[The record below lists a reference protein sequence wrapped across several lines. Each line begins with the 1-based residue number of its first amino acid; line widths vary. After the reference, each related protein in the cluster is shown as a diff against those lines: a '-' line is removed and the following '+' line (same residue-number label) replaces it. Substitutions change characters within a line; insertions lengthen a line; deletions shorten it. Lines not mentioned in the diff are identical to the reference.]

1 MTDRESP
8 TVGDV
13 GYDVVRETRF
23 RKVAAKRLRQSHT
36 EKPPVTVHRSI
47 PAESMLDWL
56 QAQAEG
62 TPASS
67 RSLLTAGLVL
77 LVARTLRN
85 DPRLNARREEDEL
98 RRFSTPN
105 IAVAMATPGG
115 LVAPTIRDPESLG
128 LHGIARRVAE
138 LAEAARGGRLS
149 PDDLADATF
158 TITSL
163 GRWGVEYFTPIINPP
178 QIAILGVGAL
188 TPALRLVSGQVVE
201 QTLLP
206 LSLTFDHAEV
216 DGVDG
221 AEFLV
226 ELVRHATEPS

>member
-1 MTDRESP
+1 MTAEQEVSEETSDY
-8 TVGDV
+8 V
-13 GYDVVRETRF
+13 VVRETRF
-23 RKVAAKRLRQSHT
+23 RKVAAKRLRQSHA

-47 PAESMLDWL
+47 PAGPLLEWL
-56 QAQAEG
+56 EVRAQVMK
-62 TPASS
+62 SS
-67 RSLLTAGLVL
+67 PRSLLTAALVL
-77 LVARTLRN
+77 LVARTLRE
-85 DPRLNARREEDEL
+85 DPRLSARREAEEL
-98 RRFSTPN
+98 RRYPTPN
-105 IAVAMATPGG
+105 IAVAMATPNG

-128 LHGIARRVAE
+128 LDGIAKRIAE

-163 GRWGVEYFTPIINPP
+163 GKWGVEYFTPIINPP

-188 TPALRLVSGQVVE
+188 ATKLRLMSGQVTE
-201 QTLLP
+201 EFGLP

-221 AEFLV
+221 AEFL
-226 ELVRHATEPS
+226 ERLTEHVVAPE

>member
-1 MTDRESP
+1 MTAEQGTPAEASDY
-8 TVGDV
+8 V
-13 GYDVVRETRF
+13 VVRETRF
-23 RKVAAKRLRQSHT
+23 RKVAAKRLRQSHA

-47 PAESMLDWL
+47 PAGALLEWL
-56 QAQAEG
+56 EARAKAMD
-62 TPASS
+62 ASP
-67 RSLLTAGLVL
+67 RSLLTAALVL
-77 LVARTLRN
+77 LVARTLRE
-85 DPRLNARREEDEL
+85 DPRLSARREEEEL
-98 RRFSTPN
+98 RRYPTPN
-105 IAVAMATPGG
+105 IAVAMATPNG

-128 LHGIARRVAE
+128 LDGIANKVVD

-188 TPALRLVSGQVVE
+188 ATELRLVSGAVAE
-201 QTLLP
+201 ESRLP

-226 ELVRHATEPS
+226 RLAEHVAGPA